1 MTLQELAALY
11 TTPSV
16 LFFCRRC
23 GDKYSRPSSIRL
35 CLLLFW
41 DYSGDT
47 TAHAMRVCC
56 ILYMHGTIF
65 GRQKKQNV
73 LECGNKYKRT
83 CVCAA
88 DCFVRGAR
96 KEARPSCAHRQKTWS
111 WWLVRRLCCPH
122 VRRPRPRR
130 QARSVPRTAGTARGQ
145 APSTQGTLPGRLA
158 PFGRAVTDESKLLY
172 ASARPSVSRW
182 LH

>member
-16 LFFCRRC
+16 LLYLSLFWRQII
-23 GDKYSRPSSIRL
+23 KTSIIRL

-83 CVCAA
+83 CVCRCRRLFRSRSKKRSTAVLCAQAENVELVAGETAVLPTRPASPTEAA
-88 DCFVRGAR
+88 GAQR
-96 KEARPSCAHRQKTWS
+96 SPHGRHRARPSALDARHC
-111 WWLVRRLCCPH
+111 
-122 VRRPRPRR
+122 
-130 QARSVPRTAGTARGQ
+130 QAG
-145 APSTQGTLPGRLA
+145 
-158 PFGRAVTDESKLLY
+158 
-172 ASARPSVSRW
+172 W
-182 LH
+182 LHLAAR